1 MRNTIHMEANVLDL
15 GKENIQESLEI
26 SRHYTECDSPCANLK
41 RLPYLSLQKYV
52 ATERDLTLTR
62 VNAPNTC
69 AREENT
75 SLLE

>member
-15 GKENIQESLEI
+15 GKENIQENLEI
-26 SRHYTECDSPCANLK
+26 SRHYSECDSPCANLK
-41 RLPYLSLQKYV
+41 HLPYLSLQKYV

-62 VNAPNTC
+62 VNVPNTC